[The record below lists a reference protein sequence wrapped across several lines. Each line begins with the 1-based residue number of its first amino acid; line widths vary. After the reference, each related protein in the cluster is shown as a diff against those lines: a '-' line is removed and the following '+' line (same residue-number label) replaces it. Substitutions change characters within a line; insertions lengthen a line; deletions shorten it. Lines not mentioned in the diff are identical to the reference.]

1 MFPDNK
7 RVDKASQSRQ
17 IVLLSISLGVL
28 YWIMDSLVDSFIFNE
43 GTFTTLL
50 FHPPLPEICMRL
62 FTMGILVFFGI
73 FTNHIIS
80 KYKQTGDSLR
90 ESEKRYRTLAEAA
103 QDMIYI
109 VDRNDVVQYVNSIAA
124 KQFECK
130 PEELIGRKRGEL
142 FPAEVS
148 SRQRQFLQKVFETG
162 EALYTEDRIVFPNK
176 ELWIGASLVP
186 FKDDTGKVSAV
197 MGVSRDITEGKRIEK
212 TLQESEER
220 YRLLFHRSPVGIFN
234 YDRELRITECN
245 DRFTD
250 ILQSNR
256 EKLIG
261 LDMNILKDR
270 SVLPAIQMVTEGKE
284 GYYEGIYHAT
294 TSAVEI
300 WISMRTAPLF
310 DQKGNIKGGVGI
322 VEDITEQKKAEET
335 LRKSEENLKLYQ
347 TLINQSNDSIEVLD
361 PETGNFLNVNKKTC
375 ADLGYSREELLSMKV
390 FDIDPIVKP
399 SDFPKIIEDLRRT
412 GGSIWSGVH
421 LRKDGTTFPV
431 EVSLKLVQLDRG
443 YLVAVARDVTE
454 RKKAENALK
463 ESEERYRSLFENAND
478 LIQSVAPDGHL
489 LYVNPAWLKTTGYT
503 LEELQTLT
511 IFDILHPDHKA
522 QCSET
527 FKKVMSGES
536 LDNIKAAFVAKDGR
550 LIKVE
555 GNANVR
561 LVDGRAVACDGIFRD
576 VTEHKKMEEKLFQ
589 ITHDWEDTFNSI
601 TDMVTVHDKDF
612 NIIHAN
618 KAAEKILKL
627 PMLDISPQKCYRF
640 YHGTD
645 RPPEGC
651 PSCDC
656 LNTGLPS
663 TTELYEPHLEMFIEI
678 TAIPR
683 FDSSN
688 NIAGLIHVV
697 RDITERKKLEDQ
709 LRQSQKMEAIGQ
721 LAGGVAHDFNNILTA
736 IIGYANILKLKLKD
750 DPVKINIDQILV
762 SSEKGA
768 LLTQSLLAFS
778 RQQVSSPEP
787 VDINDII
794 KNMEKLLLRVIG
806 ENIELKT
813 ELTGDLIVM
822 ADSIQIDQI
831 LINLC
836 TNARDAMPHGG
847 RLIIETRKAGPS
859 AVAFLKEERSLLKLT
874 GKDADYSGEF
884 AELSVS
890 DSGIGMTEKIR
901 ERIFEPF
908 FTTKEFGKGTGLG
921 LSIVYGIIKQHNG
934 YIVCESEPGKG
945 TTFKIYLPIIKAEV
959 VRTEPE
965 EIPDAAS
972 TAYIVLLAEDEFIV
986 RKLTKQVLE
995 EFGYKVI
1002 EAVDGEDAVLK
1013 FNENKDNID
1022 LLLFDIIM
1030 PKMSGQ
1036 EAYDRIMKITP
1047 GIKIILTSG
1056 YPADFIN
1063 KDEIIKEGINF
1074 MAKPISPARLLKK
1087 VREVLTT

>member
-1 MFPDNK
+1 MEFYNLKTLFGEVMITGKP
-7 RVDKASQSRQ
+7 V
-17 IVLLSISLGVL
+17 ISNNPSTDPRRG
-28 YWIMDSLVDSFIFNE
+28 
-43 GTFTTLL
+43 G
-50 FHPPLPEICMRL
+50 LPEGHPSLNCFL
-62 FTMGILVFFGI
+62 GIPFYYGSNMVGMVGMANSPDSYNEKTIEYLQPLLITCG
-73 FTNHIIS
+73 NIIEA
-80 KYKQTGDSLR
+80 YRNNQRRVLAERSLR
-90 ESEKRYRTLAEAA
+90 E
-103 QDMIYI
+103 
-109 VDRNDVVQYVNSIAA
+109 
-124 KQFECK
+124 
-130 PEELIGRKRGEL
+130 
-142 FPAEVS
+142 
-148 SRQRQFLQKVFETG
+148 
-162 EALYTEDRIVFPNK
+162 
-176 ELWIGASLVP
+176 
-186 FKDDTGKVSAV
+186 
-197 MGVSRDITEGKRIEK
+197 
-212 TLQESEER
+212 
-220 YRLLFHRSPVGIFN
+220 
-234 YDRELRITECN
+234 
-245 DRFTD
+245 
-250 ILQSNR
+250 
-256 EKLIG
+256 
-261 LDMNILKDR
+261 
-270 SVLPAIQMVTEGKE
+270 
-284 GYYEGIYHAT
+284 
-294 TSAVEI
+294 
-300 WISMRTAPLF
+300 
-310 DQKGNIKGGVGI
+310 
-322 VEDITEQKKAEET
+322 
-335 LRKSEENLKLYQ
+335 SEENLKLYQ
-347 TLINQSNDSIEVLD
+347 ALINQSNDSIEVLD
-361 PETGNFLNVNKKTC
+361 PETGYFLNVNKKTC

-412 GGSIWSGVH
+412 GGSIWNGVH
-421 LRKDGTTFPV
+421 LRKDRSTFPV
-431 EVSLKLVQLDRG
+431 EVSLKLVQLDRS
-443 YLVAVARDVTE
+443 YIVAVARNVTE

-463 ESEERYRSLFENAND
+463 ESEERCRSLFENAHD
-478 LIQSVAPDGHL
+478 MIQSITPDGHFIF
-489 LYVNPAWLKTTGYT
+489 VNPAWLKTMDYT
-503 LEELQTLT
+503 LEELRQLT
-511 IFDILHPDHKA
+511 IFDILHPDYKA
-522 QCSET
+522 QCMET

-536 LDNIKAAFVAKDGR
+536 MDNIKATFIAKDGR
-550 LIKVE
+550 LVNVE
-555 GNANVR
+555 GNASMR
-561 LVDGRAVACDGIFRD
+561 LVNGKVAACDGIFRD
-576 VTEHKKMEEKLFQ
+576 ITEREKIEEKLFQ

-601 TDMVTVHDKDF
+601 TDMVTVHDIDF

-618 KAAEKILKL
+618 KAAEKILNL
-627 PMLDISPQKCYRF
+627 PILDITPQKCYRF
-640 YHGTD
+640 YHGAD

-651 PSCDC
+651 PSCEC
-656 LNTGLPS
+656 LNSGLPS

-721 LAGGVAHDFNNILTA
+721 LAGGIAHDFNNILTA

-787 VDINDII
+787 VDINEII
-794 KNMEKLLLRVIG
+794 RTMETLLVRIIG
-806 ENIELKT
+806 EDIELKT
-813 ELTGDLIVM
+813 VLTGDLIVM
-822 ADSIQIDQI
+822 ADSIQIDQV

-847 RLIIETRKAGPS
+847 HLIIETKKAGPS
-859 AVAFLKEERSLLKLT
+859 EVAFLKEERSLLKLT

-890 DSGIGMTEKIR
+890 DAGIGMDEKIR

-945 TTFKIYLPIIKAEV
+945 TTFTIYLPIIKAEV
-959 VRTEPE
+959 VKTEPE

-972 TAYIVLLAEDEFIV
+972 TAYTVLLAEDEFIV

-1002 EAVDGEDAVLK
+1002 EAIDGEDAVLK

-1022 LLLFDIIM
+1022 LLIFDIIM

-1056 YPADFIN
+1056 YPADFVN

-1087 VREVLTT
+1087 VREVLIT